1 MTWLRSVGLRL
12 LLAFCCSFALWIFVA
27 YTQNPDRRIRLDNIP
42 VDIVGLQPGLI
53 IVDNNGLPRNTRS
66 IVNVSIEG
74 PASDLQ
80 NVSERDITAFLDA
93 EGHDVGQY
101 VLDVN
106 VRSVR
111 TDRLR
116 LQFTPDP
123 FRLPVRIEREITRT
137 VALTITVNGSVP
149 FSYEAG
155 RAEASLAGIPLQE
168 VLVRGPENRVEQVVA
183 VRADVDIDRL
193 TSTYNSPRLLE
204 AITADGRVLDGVTLE
219 PQQVNVQVPILSSV
233 GSKRVPIV
241 PQLFGQPGDGYV
253 IAKVT
258 VDPQL
263 ITLTGSS
270 GPLDEVVNI
279 STVPFN
285 INGVTKTISGSVGL
299 QEPPGVR
306 LRYGEPVAALVTV
319 EIVPLLQSYQVTL
332 PLPVQVVGVPD
343 GLIVGVNP
351 TIVQV
356 VFSGSGAQLARLDSS
371 ALKAVANVRG
381 LDPGVYTVDLS
392 IDLPANSGLRVQAP
406 KVQVSLRLPP
416 TELPAPRTAAPT
428 SVPTTATPSTSTP
441 APEQPSPS
449 PLPEPSSVPTV
460 PAQPTQAPEAT
471 LVPEPT
477 AQP

>member
-1 MTWLRSVGLRL
+1 M
-12 LLAFCCSFALWIFVA
+12 
-27 YTQNPDRRIRLDNIP
+27 
-42 VDIVGLQPGLI
+42 
-53 IVDNNGLPRNTRS
+53 
-66 IVNVSIEG
+66 
-74 PASDLQ
+74 
-80 NVSERDITAFLDA
+80 
-93 EGHDVGQY
+93 GQY

-253 IAKVT
+253 T
-258 VDPQL
+258 VSY
-263 ITLTGSS
+263 TH
-270 GPLDEVVNI
+270 LDVYKRQDMKC
-279 STVPFN
+279 SW
-285 INGVTKTISGSVGL
+285 
-299 QEPPGVR
+299 
-306 LRYGEPVAALVTV
+306 GECCLV
-319 EIVPLLQSYQVTL
+319 
-332 PLPVQVVGVPD
+332 
-343 GLIVGVNP
+343 
-351 TIVQV
+351 
-356 VFSGSGAQLARLDSS
+356 
-371 ALKAVANVRG
+371 
-381 LDPGVYTVDLS
+381 
-392 IDLPANSGLRVQAP
+392 
-406 KVQVSLRLPP
+406 
-416 TELPAPRTAAPT
+416 
-428 SVPTTATPSTSTP
+428 
-441 APEQPSPS
+441 
-449 PLPEPSSVPTV
+449 
-460 PAQPTQAPEAT
+460 
-471 LVPEPT
+471 
-477 AQP
+477 

>member
-12 LLAFCCSFALWIFVA
+12 LLALCCSFALWIFVS

-42 VDIVGLQPGLI
+42 VDIVGLAPGLM
-53 IVDNNGLPRNTRS
+53 IVDNNGLARSTRPV
-66 IVNVSIEG
+66 VNVSVEG
-74 PASDLQ
+74 PAADLQ

-93 EGHDVGQY
+93 EGQEAGQY

-137 VALTITVNGSVP
+137 VALTITVDGTVP

-155 RAEASLAGIPLQE
+155 IAQATVRGLPIKQVE
-168 VLVRGPENRVEQVVA
+168 VHGPENRVEQVVA
-183 VRADVDIDRL
+183 VRAEVNIDRL
-193 TSTYNSPRLLE
+193 TSTYNSPRNLE
-204 AITADGRVLDGVTLE
+204 AITEDGRIIDGVTLDP
-219 PQQVNVQVPILSSV
+219 PQVDVQVQILSSV

-241 PQLFGQPGDGYV
+241 PQIFGQPADGY
-253 IAKVT
+253 IISKVS

-285 INGVTKTISGSVGL
+285 INGITQTISGSVGL

-319 EIVPLLQSYQVTL
+319 EIVPLVQLYQISL
-332 PLPVQVVGVPD
+332 PLAVQVVGVSD
-343 GLIVGVNP
+343 GLIVGLNP
-351 TIVQV
+351 NIVQV
-356 VFSGSGAQLARLDSS
+356 VFSGSGAQLAQLNTTN
-371 ALKAVANVRG
+371 LKAVANVRG
-381 LDPGVYTVDLS
+381 LGPGIYNVDLTVE
-392 IDLPANSGLRVQAP
+392 LPPKSGLRVQTP
-406 KVQVSLRLPP
+406 KVQISLRLPP
-416 TELPAPRTAAPT
+416 TELPVPPTSSPATPAAAPAT
-428 SVPTTATPSTSTP
+428 QVTASPQPEATAMPPANPALTQTP
-441 APEQPSPS
+441 APTDTPESTASPQP
-449 PLPEPSSVPTV
+449 
-460 PAQPTQAPEAT
+460 
-471 LVPEPT
+471 
-477 AQP
+477 